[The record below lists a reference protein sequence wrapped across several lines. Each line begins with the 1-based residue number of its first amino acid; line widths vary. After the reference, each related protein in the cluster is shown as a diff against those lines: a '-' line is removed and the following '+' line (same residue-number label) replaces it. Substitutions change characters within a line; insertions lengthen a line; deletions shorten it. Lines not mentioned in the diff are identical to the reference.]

1 MSSIKKYK
9 IVVSDFHLGKGTYL
23 PDGSVNIL
31 EEFYADRQ
39 WEEFLNH
46 FSEGPYKDLEV
57 ELVLNGDIFDLIKV
71 DYRGYYSPILT
82 EAISVEKL
90 QSVLGGHPIFVEA
103 LKKFASSPLHKITYV
118 VGNHDVEMI
127 WTRCQELLSR
137 MIGAEIQFFN
147 FSYIDDGVHIEHGQQ
162 FESTNRI
169 NPKQMY
175 ITKNLREPIINLPWG
190 SHFVINYVLPIK
202 LQRIAVDRVRPVG
215 AFIRWSLWHDTVWC
229 LKNILR
235 VFLYFFGTRFS
246 KSIYRTTNIVTT
258 FKIFKELFRSPQ
270 LLDAARDI
278 FDRNQ
283 DVSTVVM
290 GHTHVFDT
298 RQFKEG
304 KQYLN
309 TGTWTEVT
317 SLELNSFGRYTKFH
331 YALIELVRD
340 QQSSKSQANLREWR
354 GKWHEDVS
362 HQMG

>member
-1 MSSIKKYK
+1 MKKIK
-9 IVVSDFHLGKGTYL
+9 IVVSDFHLGKGIYL
-23 PDGSVNIL
+23 SDGSVNVL
-31 EEFYADRQ
+31 EEFFGDRQ
-39 WEEFLNH
+39 WGEFLNH
-46 FSEGPYKDLEV
+46 FSNGPYKDLEV

-90 QSVLGGHPIFVEA
+90 QSVLDGHPLFVSA
-103 LKKFASSPLHKITYV
+103 LKKFASLSHHKITYV

-127 WTRCQELLSR
+127 WPRCQELFSR
-137 MIGAEIQFFN
+137 TLGCEVQFFN
-147 FSYIDDGVHIEHGQQ
+147 FSYIDEGIHIEHGQQ
-162 FESTNRI
+162 FENTNRI

-202 LQRIAVDRVRPVG
+202 MQRIAVDRVRPVS
-215 AFIRWSLWHDTVWC
+215 AFIRWSLWHDTTWC
-229 LKNILR
+229 LKNMMR
-235 VFLYFFGTRFS
+235 VLLYFFGTRFS
-246 KSIYRTTNIVTT
+246 KSIYRTTNLMTT
-258 FKIFKELFRSPQ
+258 FKILKELFRSPQ
-270 LLDAARDI
+270 LLDAAKDI
-278 FDRNQ
+278 FQRNKE
-283 DVSTVVM
+283 VKTVVM

-298 RQFKEG
+298 RQFEDG

-331 YALIELVRD
+331 YALIELEKD
-340 QQSSKSQANLREWR
+340 SQGLKLQANLREWR